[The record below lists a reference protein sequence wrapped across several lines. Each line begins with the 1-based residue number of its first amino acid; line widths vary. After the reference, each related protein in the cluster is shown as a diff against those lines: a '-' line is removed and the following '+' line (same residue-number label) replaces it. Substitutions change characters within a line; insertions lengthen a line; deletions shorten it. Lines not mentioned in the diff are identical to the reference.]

1 MGLGSLS
8 STRTNKPS
16 RASPTAS
23 GTSTATEPQPYEDA
37 AISPYVIPAS
47 APLMQAAPFQSSLGT
62 GPGALVSGTCR
73 AEMATTSTATGKLM
87 KNTSR
92 QDTASIS
99 HPPRNGPNAV
109 ATPPSPDH
117 APIAAIRSSSA
128 NEACRMARLPG
139 VSSAPPTPCSARAA
153 IRTPMPGATPHS
165 SDASANHT
173 VPTTNIFRRP

>member
-47 APLMQAAPFQSSLGT
+47 APLMQAAPRTSSRGT
-62 GPGALVSGTCR
+62 GPGALVSGTCQVL
-73 AEMATTSTATGKLM
+73 MATTATAIGRLM

-92 QDTASIS
+92 QDTALIS
-99 HPPRNGPNAV
+99 HPPRNGPMAV
-109 ATPPSPDH
+109 ATPPKPDH
-117 APIAAIRSSSA
+117 APIAAERSSWA
-128 NEACRMARLPG
+128 KDACNMDRLPG
-139 VSSAPPTPCSARAA
+139 VSSAPPTPCRARAA
-153 IRTPMPGATPHS
+153 ISTPAVGASPHS
-165 SDASANHT
+165 SEATANQT
-173 VPTTNIFRRP
+173 MPTL